1 MNTKFMLLR
10 IRMIAL
16 LFGLREDEDS
26 TLYADV
32 NHQLNTTYLIVI
44 KYDFTS
50 SSSSLYVLDSH
61 TSTEP
66 TVDGTGVDVTTT
78 DDDAYAAEKLIAFS

>member
-1 MNTKFMLLR
+1 MTQ
-10 IRMIAL
+10 
-16 LFGLREDEDS
+16 
-26 TLYADV
+26 LYGDV

-78 DDDAYAAEKLIAFS
+78 DDAYAAEKINSFFIRQSNGGANDVVMDGLSISQT

>member
-1 MNTKFMLLR
+1 M
-10 IRMIAL
+10 
-16 LFGLREDEDS
+16 
-26 TLYADV
+26 

-66 TVDGTGVDVTTT
+66 TVDGLKDVTTT
-78 DDDAYAAEKLIAFS
+78 DDDAYLSKN

>member
-1 MNTKFMLLR
+1 M
-10 IRMIAL
+10 
-16 LFGLREDEDS
+16 
-26 TLYADV
+26 

-44 KYDFTS
+44 NTLTS

-66 TVDGTGVDVTTT
+66 TADGTGVDVTTT
-78 DDDAYAAEKLIAFS
+78 DDDAYATEKINSFFI